1 MIMKIGKEIEKEEL
15 NNIMWDYCII
25 SFLILSIIVA
35 IIKGWW
41 RSALEILFQ
50 S

>member
-1 MIMKIGKEIEKEEL
+1 MKIGKEIEKEGL
-15 NNIMWDYCII
+15 NESMWDYCII
-25 SFLILSIIVA
+25 SFLILAIIIA